1 MITKGLGFIE
11 SGVNPNDAI
20 YAAPKIE
27 LPKRYELREQL
38 RVYDQGSKGSC
49 VSCTVAEM
57 YNFYFK
63 SKGRE
68 PSIGFEY
75 LYDQRSDKT
84 IDGMMP
90 REAFEI
96 LKGEHRVEVFARIGS
111 LDALKKS
118 VLTNGAALIAM
129 NVFSYNDDF
138 WNGDEF
144 MGGHAVAVVGYDET
158 GLIIKNSWGTSMF
171 QLMFII
177 VQAHGLSYLYRVG
190 RRTTLNSLTSMK
202 EVSGRFPP
210 SYDSLTGRMSRLTP
224 TPLIEKC

>member
-11 SGVNPNDAI
+11 SGVNPNDAT

-57 YNFYFK
+57 YNFYCK

-68 PSIGFEY
+68 SGIGFEY
-75 LYDQRSDKT
+75 LYDERSDKT

-96 LKGEHRVEVFARIGS
+96 LKRESRIDLFARVTS

-118 VLTNGAALIAM
+118 VLVNGAALIAM

-138 WNGDEF
+138 WDGDEF

-158 GLIIKNSWGTSMF
+158 GLIIKNSWGTGF
-171 QLMFII
+171 
-177 VQAHGLSYLYRVG
+177 G
-190 RRTTLNSLTSMK
+190 RGGYVTLPYGKFNKVREAWTLL
-202 EVSGRFPP
+202 G
-210 SYDSLTGRMSRLTP
+210 
-224 TPLIEKC
+224 

>member
-1 MITKGLGFIE
+1 MITRGLGFIE

-27 LPKRYELREQL
+27 LPKSYELKEQL
-38 RVYDQGSKGSC
+38 RVYDQGNKGSC

-57 YNFYFK
+57 FNFYCK

-68 PSIGFEY
+68 SGIGFEY

-96 LKGEHRVEVFARIGS
+96 LKRESRIDLFARVTS

-118 VLTNGAALIAM
+118 VLVNGAALIAM

-138 WNGDEF
+138 WDGDEF

-158 GLIIKNSWGTSMF
+158 GLIIKNSWGGT
-171 QLMFII
+171 
-177 VQAHGLSYLYRVG
+177 YG
-190 RRTTLNSLTSMK
+190 RGGYYTLPYGSFNKVREAWTLL
-202 EVSGRFPP
+202 G
-210 SYDSLTGRMSRLTP
+210 
-224 TPLIEKC
+224 

>member
-1 MITKGLGFIE
+1 M
-11 SGVNPNDAI
+11 NDS
-20 YAAPKIE
+20 
-27 LPKRYELREQL
+27 LFFLFLRYELREQL

-57 YNFYFK
+57 YNFYCK

-158 GLIIKNSWGTSMF
+158 GLIIKNSWGTSF
-171 QLMFII
+171 
-177 VQAHGLSYLYRVG
+177 G
-190 RRTTLNSLTSMK
+190 RGGYTTLPYSQFNKVREAWTLLS
-202 EVSGRFPP
+202 
-210 SYDSLTGRMSRLTP
+210 
-224 TPLIEKC
+224 

>member
-1 MITKGLGFIE
+1 MIARGLGFIE
-11 SGVNPNDAI
+11 SGVNPNDAV

-27 LPKRYELREQL
+27 LPKSYELKEQL
-38 RVYDQGSKGSC
+38 RVYDQGNKGSC

-57 YNFYFK
+57 FNFYCK

-68 PSIGFEY
+68 SGIGFEY
-75 LYDQRSDKT
+75 IYDNRADKT

-96 LKGEHRVEVFARIGS
+96 LKRESRIDLFARVTS

-118 VLTNGAALIAM
+118 VLVNGAALIAM

-138 WNGDEF
+138 WDGDEF

-158 GLIIKNSWGTSMF
+158 GLIIKNSWGTGF
-171 QLMFII
+171 
-177 VQAHGLSYLYRVG
+177 G
-190 RRTTLNSLTSMK
+190 RGGYVILPYGKFNKVREAWTLL
-202 EVSGRFPP
+202 G
-210 SYDSLTGRMSRLTP
+210 
-224 TPLIEKC
+224 

>member
-1 MITKGLGFIE
+1 MITRGLGFIE
-11 SGVNPNDAI
+11 SGVNPNDAV

-27 LPKRYELREQL
+27 LPKSYELKEQL
-38 RVYDQGSKGSC
+38 RVYDQGNKGSC

-57 YNFYFK
+57 FNFYCK

-68 PSIGFEY
+68 SGIGFEY
-75 LYDQRSDKT
+75 IYDNRADKT

-96 LKGEHRVEVFARIGS
+96 LKRESRIDLFARVTS

-118 VLTNGAALIAM
+118 VLVNGAALIAM

-138 WNGDEF
+138 WDGDEF

-158 GLIIKNSWGTSMF
+158 GLIIKNSWGTGF
-171 QLMFII
+171 
-177 VQAHGLSYLYRVG
+177 G
-190 RRTTLNSLTSMK
+190 RGGYVILPYGKFNKVREAWTLL
-202 EVSGRFPP
+202 G
-210 SYDSLTGRMSRLTP
+210 
-224 TPLIEKC
+224 

>member
-27 LPKRYELREQL
+27 LPKSYELKEQL
-38 RVYDQGSKGSC
+38 RVYDQGNKGSC
-49 VSCTVAEM
+49 VSCTVSEM
-57 YNFYFK
+57 FNFYCK

-68 PSIGFEY
+68 SGIGFEY
-75 LYDQRSDKT
+75 IYDNRADKT

-96 LKGEHRVEVFARIGS
+96 LKREFHIDLFARVTS

-118 VLTNGAALIAM
+118 VLVNGAALIAM

-138 WNGDEF
+138 WDGDEF
-144 MGGHAVAVVGYDET
+144 IGGHAVAVTVVLPLPPESGVAVMKSFC
-158 GLIIKNSWGTSMF
+158 IIFKN
-171 QLMFII
+171 
-177 VQAHGLSYLYRVG
+177 
-190 RRTTLNSLTSMK
+190 
-202 EVSGRFPP
+202 
-210 SYDSLTGRMSRLTP
+210 
-224 TPLIEKC
+224 